1 MTYAK
6 LITETSIDRNPP
18 RRATIDG
25 RAVAGEL
32 PAEYLAALGYYP
44 LDESAPEPQDAPEG
58 HHYEA
63 RYAYDSDETPT
74 RIVRSW
80 VEVEDPPP
88 PPRSFSKRKLY
99 RAFTEAGVWPQI
111 KAYMEQAGI
120 WEDWEYATTLD
131 EDDPLI
137 AAAVPA
143 IQSALAWTA
152 EQMEAVLAASVAEV
166 A

>member
-6 LITETSIDRNPP
+6 IISETAIDRNAP

-25 RAVAGEL
+25 RAVVGEL
-32 PAEYLAALGYYP
+32 PADYLATLGYYP
-44 LDESAPEPQDAPEG
+44 LDETAPAPTPPDG
-58 HHYEA
+58 YHAEA
-63 RYAYDSDETPT
+63 RYAYDDVAAPT
-74 RIVRSW
+74 EIVQSW
-80 VEVEDPPP
+80 EVVQDPPP

-99 RAFTEAGVWPQI
+99 RAFTEAGVWPAI
-111 KAYMEQAGI
+111 RAYMESAGV

-137 AAAVPA
+137 AAALPA
-143 IQSALAWTA
+143 LQAALGWTA

-166 A
+166 V